1 MNHFFERSFMN
12 KRDVIA
18 EKVIKLLL
26 EGHKVSRVEINELG
40 DDANYVI
47 DLIRNKRLIPVEC
60 DKGRVGV
67 EPYWFM
73 SKSDIALYMS
83 DRKKQMAQQKIY
95 ITVEQRKRQ
104 LKSAERLLKSMD
116 IPISPKLQDIIDKVF
131 SSSWR

>member
-1 MNHFFERSFMN
+1 MN

-18 EKVIKLLL
+18 EKVINLLL
-26 EGHKVSRVEINELG
+26 EGRKVSRVEINELG

-60 DKGRVGV
+60 DKGRGGI

-73 SKSDIALYMS
+73 SKNNIELYVS
-83 DRKKQMAQQKIY
+83 DRKKQIAQQKSY
-95 ITVEQRKRQ
+95 ITLEQRKRQ
-104 LKSAERLLKSMD
+104 LKNAERLLKSMD
-116 IPISPKLQDIIDKVF
+116 IPISPKLQDVIDKVF